1 MDIKEINE
9 AIKLLPNAGE
19 VSDGYHT
26 FDELYEHRVALFIA
40 LCNQWNLNAWK
51 SKRHSDG
58 TMYEWWFIAGIWAE
72 KWKTLTY
79 HLPVKYWEKIKSYEI
94 TNAPEWDGHTSE
106 DVINL
111 LYDLE
116 GPLKL
121 EEPLETELR
130 NS

>member
-1 MDIKEINE
+1 M
-9 AIKLLPNAGE
+9 
-19 VSDGYHT
+19 
-26 FDELYEHRVALFIA
+26 
-40 LCNQWNLNAWK
+40 
-51 SKRHSDG
+51 
-58 TMYEWWFIAGIWAE
+58 
-72 KWKTLTY
+72 
-79 HLPVKYWEKIKSYEI
+79 KYWEKIKSYEI